1 MLQYKQVKKGDINY
15 MKDVRCRDVWWVNM
29 EDIFPQKEHAYKKI
43 RPCVVISN
51 GMNNTYNDY
60 VTIVPLTTKYDGLP
74 QHTDVYVKRVR
85 NYCLPEWTT
94 TVHKDFLLQKYF
106 VISFTQY
113 QRVLD
118 SILVQLDMKGH
129 FFRRKER
136 KL

>member
-1 MLQYKQVKKGDINY
+1 

-29 EDIFPQKEHAYKKI
+29 EEIFPQKEHAYKKI

-51 GMNNTYNDY
+51 SMNNIHNDY

-74 QHTDVYVKRVR
+74 QHIDVYVKRVQ

-118 SILVQLDMKGH
+118 SILVQLGMKGH
-129 FFRRKER
+129 LFRRKER
-136 KL
+136 KS